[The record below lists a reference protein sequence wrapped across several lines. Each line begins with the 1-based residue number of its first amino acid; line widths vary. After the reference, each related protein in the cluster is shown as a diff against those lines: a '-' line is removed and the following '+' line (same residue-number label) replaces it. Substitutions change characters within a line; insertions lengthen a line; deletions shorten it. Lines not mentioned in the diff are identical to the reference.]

1 MRIDHP
7 AQNQIPALRRLWK
20 EAFSDTDDYLD
31 LFFDRGYA
39 QDQAMCVTDA
49 DSVAAALYWM
59 DMDYVGG
66 KIAYIYAVATA
77 KAYRGQGLCRKLMK
91 ETHRVL
97 QAQGYAAAVLVP
109 QDSGLA
115 GMYAAMGY
123 LPGSGIREVRCHAAE
138 TTVRLESVDSRTY
151 HRLRKEM
158 LPTDA
163 IALGQAAQELLAA
176 QAEFYTSEGVLL
188 AAVREE
194 TKVMGLE
201 LLGDETAAS
210 GIVAALGCR
219 EGVFRM
225 PGEEPFAMYIPLTEG
240 VAAPG
245 HLGFAFD

>member
-20 EAFSDTDDYLD
+20 EAFSDTDSYLD

-39 QDQAMCVTDA
+39 PDKAMCVTDGER
-49 DSVAAALYWM
+49 VAAALYWL
-59 DMDYVGG
+59 DMEYCGG

-77 KAYRGQGLCRKLMK
+77 KAYRGLGLCRKLMA

-97 QAQGYAAAVLVP
+97 QSRGYAAAVLVP

-115 GMYAAMGY
+115 KMYAAMGY
-123 LPGSGIREVRCHAAE
+123 LPGGGIRQMRCEAAE
-138 TTVRLESVDSRTY
+138 AAAPLKQVDSQTY

-158 LPTDA
+158 LLTNA
-163 IALGQAAQELLAA
+163 IALGAKAQALLAA
-176 QAEFYTSEGVLL
+176 QAEFYTGDGVLL
-188 AAVREE
+188 AAVREG
-194 TKVMGLE
+194 TKVTGLE
-201 LLGDETAAS
+201 LLGDETAAP

-219 EGVFRM
+219 EGVFRL
-225 PGEEPFAMYIPLTEG
+225 PGDDAFAMYIPLAEG